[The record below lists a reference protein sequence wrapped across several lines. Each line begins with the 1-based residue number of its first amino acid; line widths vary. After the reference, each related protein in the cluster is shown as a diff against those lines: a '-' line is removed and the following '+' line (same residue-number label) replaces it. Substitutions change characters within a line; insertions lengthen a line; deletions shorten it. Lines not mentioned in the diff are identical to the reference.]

1 MKSEKSY
8 GVGALLY
15 TPANNKDIVKKLQD
29 NAFGTKFS
37 LAFCLEDT
45 IPDDKVSEAEQI
57 LVHTISELAK
67 HRGEFYMPQIYI
79 RVRRPKQIS
88 NLMIEFGDSR
98 NIISGFNAP
107 KFDDTNMISYC
118 MEIEKVNEMYK
129 DKNKI
134 WYLMPILES
143 KEMVSLKTRY
153 EFLYRVKRQLDE
165 YEKYILNVRVGGNDL
180 SHIFALRRHSYETW
194 CDLRPV
200 ADILTDILTVFGTEY
215 VVSGPVWEYYNGEN
229 WDIGLAEEVRKDLTA
244 GFVGKTVIH
253 PKQIE
258 VFNNASKV
266 LKEDYEDAKAILNWD
281 KDSNLLVSGNSISSR
296 MNEYNTHGNW
306 AAKIL
311 ALAKIYG
318 IK

>member
-1 MKSEKSY
+1 MKIEKSY
-8 GVGALLY
+8 GIGAMLY
-15 TPANNKDIVKKLQD
+15 TPANNKEIVWKLLD
-29 NAFGTKFS
+29 NSFGTKFS

-45 IPDDKVSEAEQI
+45 IPDDKVAEAERI
-57 LVHTISELAK
+57 LVNTIQELYK
-67 HRGEFYMPQIYI
+67 HKGEFYLPPIFI

-88 NLMIEFGDSR
+88 NLMIEFGKSR
-98 NIISGFNAP
+98 EIIWGFNAP
-107 KFDDTNMISYC
+107 KFDDKNMLSYC
-118 MEIEKVNEMYK
+118 LEIEQVNNMYK
-129 DKNKI
+129 DKI

-143 KEMVSLKTRY
+143 KEMVSLQTRH
-153 EFLYRVKRQLDE
+153 EFLYRVKKQLDD
-165 YEKYILNVRVGGNDL
+165 YEKYILGVRVGGNDL
-180 SHIFALRRHSYETW
+180 SHLFAIRRHSYETW

-200 ADILTDILTVFGTEY
+200 ADILTDILTVFSMDY

-266 LKEDYEDAKAILNWD
+266 LKEDHEDALEILNWD
-281 KDSNLLVSGNSISSR
+281 KDCNLLVSGSSISSR
-296 MNEYNTHGNW
+296 MNERNTHSNW
-306 AAKIL
+306 ARKIL

-318 IK
+318 TK